1 MSERITIEKAVQMT
15 GFPAEEIRDWVKS
28 KKIKSY
34 SYRDGEPLI
43 DAASLQN
50 FVSGVK
56 RQGMQK
62 LYLQEIIEDKEEEIN
77 EIIAWYDDYIF
88 CLRSLTTVSPL
99 LKIIIAELASFI
111 KDKKARYIFT
121 EITGGAR
128 ILDVAK
134 HCGMSYDGMCK
145 RYNTIFSHLKSDTR
159 FMLEYHKTITNQEL
173 EIERLELEN
182 RNLEYELNRLYE
194 KGLKAGLQF
203 NISQSLIHVPLDAA
217 QRLCRPLTD
226 LTLSPY
232 IRKILENLHIETMED
247 MLRYIETKGLDSLLE
262 IPGFGKLGLEQ
273 LKFQLEKHRVLD
285 KNGYSDLY
293 QYIVSDPDMNYFSTE
308 AYKHES

>member
-1 MSERITIEKAVQMT
+1 M
-15 GFPAEEIRDWVKS
+15 
-28 KKIKSY
+28 
-34 SYRDGEPLI
+34 
-43 DAASLQN
+43 
-50 FVSGVK
+50 
-56 RQGMQK
+56 
-62 LYLQEIIEDKEEEIN
+62 
-77 EIIAWYDDYIF
+77 
-88 CLRSLTTVSPL
+88 
-99 LKIIIAELASFI
+99 
-111 KDKKARYIFT
+111 
-121 EITGGAR
+121 
-128 ILDVAK
+128 DVAK

-145 RYNTIFSHLKSDTR
+145 RYNTILSYLKSDTR

-203 NISQSLIHVPLDAA
+203 NISQSLIHVPLEAA

-247 MLRYIETKGLDSLLE
+247 MLRYIETKGLDSLLD

-273 LKFQLEKHRVLD
+273 LRFQLEKHRVLD

-293 QYIVSDPDMNYFSTE
+293 QYFVR
-308 AYKHES
+308 